1 MVKNI
6 KANDPSLKSWLEIS
20 KESDFPI
27 QNLPF
32 GIYST
37 KNKTKRVGVAIG
49 DQILDLY
56 RLFKLGYLDSLSF
69 CEHCFS
75 NEYLNRMMG
84 HGKLEIR
91 DLRNRISELLNAENS
106 ELSQNKEAIAK
117 VLDLQIESEMHLPV
131 KIGDYT
137 DFYSS
142 EQHAFNVGSMF
153 RDPDNALLPNWKHI
167 PVAYHGRSSSI
178 IPSGQDVIRPKGQQ
192 KLDDNENPIF
202 GASKLLDFELEMGFI
217 TFQGKP
223 LGNTIST
230 LEADEFIF
238 GMCLFND
245 WSARDIQKWEYI
257 PLGPFLAKNFASS
270 MSCWIVTLDALEP
283 FRTAGPIQKPKVL
296 PYLEYSGDKHLDI
309 ELTVAIKTEN
319 GAKKVVTNSNYKHM
333 YWNMN
338 QQLAHHTVNGC
349 NVNCGDILASGTISG
364 PEEGSFG
371 SMLEISWKG
380 TKPVKMPDGSE
391 RKFIQDGDS
400 IIFNGR
406 AKNKDF
412 NIGFGELISKVLPAK

>member
-6 KANDPSLKSWLEIS
+6 KANDSSLKSWLEIS
-20 KESDFPI
+20 RESDFPI

-49 DQILDLY
+49 NQILDLSQ
-56 RLFKLGYLDSLSF
+56 LLKLGYLDSLSF

-91 DLRNRISELLNAENS
+91 ELRNRISELLNVENP

-178 IPSGQDVIRPKGQQ
+178 IPSGQDVVRPKGQQ

-230 LEADEFIF
+230 EEADEYIF

-245 WSARDIQKWEYI
+245 WSARDIQKWEYV

-296 PYLEYSGDKHLDI
+296 PYLEYNGNKHLDI
-309 ELTVAIKTEN
+309 ELTVAIQTEN
-319 GAKKVVTNSNYKHM
+319 GSKKVVTNSNYKHM

-349 NVNCGDILASGTISG
+349 NVNCGDMLASGTISG

-391 RKFIQDGDS
+391 RKFVQDGDS
-400 IIFNGR
+400 VIFNGR
-406 AKNKDF
+406 AKNKNF
-412 NIGFGELISKVLPAK
+412 NIGFGELISKVLPPK

>member
-6 KANDPSLKSWLEIS
+6 KANDSSLKSWLEIS
-20 KESDFPI
+20 RESDFPI

-49 DQILDLY
+49 NQILDLSQ
-56 RLFKLGYLDSLSF
+56 LLKLGYLDSLSF

-91 DLRNRISELLNAENS
+91 DLRNRISELLNVENP

-117 VLDLQIESEMHLPV
+117 VLDLQIESEMHLPL

-153 RDPDNALLPNWKHI
+153 RDPANALLPNWKHI

-178 IPSGQDVIRPKGQQ
+178 IPSGQDVVRPKGQQ
-192 KLDDNENPIF
+192 KLDDNKNPIF

-230 LEADEFIF
+230 KEADEYIF

-245 WSARDIQKWEYI
+245 WSARDIQKWEYV

-296 PYLEYSGDKHLDI
+296 PYLEYNGNKHLDI
-309 ELTVAIKTEN
+309 ELTVAIQTEN
-319 GAKKVVTNSNYKHM
+319 GSKKVVTNSNYKHM

-349 NVNCGDILASGTISG
+349 NVNCGDMLASGTISG

-391 RKFIQDGDS
+391 RKFVQDGDS
-400 IIFNGR
+400 VIFNGR
-406 AKNKDF
+406 AKNKNF
-412 NIGFGELISKVLPAK
+412 NIGFGELISKVLPPK

>member
-192 KLDDNENPIF
+192 KLDNNENPIF

-230 LEADEFIF
+230 QEADEFIF

-309 ELTVAIKTEN
+309 ELTVAIQTEN

-412 NIGFGELISKVLPAK
+412 NIGFGELISKVLPPK